1 MKKNIKSYIWIL
13 NFNIILFLMSIIISN
28 KILLVQI
35 FGFNIYNSMIYSY
48 QLITSMFIHT
58 NILYLFI
65 NTLFMFFIG
74 KLVEDYLK
82 SFMFIF
88 LYISSGVI
96 GTVLKSIISPDL
108 IIYGSTTSMFGII
121 IFYLLMNKNINLIS
135 FKLIELKMKHIIYI
149 IFYFLFIYGI
159 ISLLNN
165 NFEHMISLAYVGVTI
180 NSIIIFKYFNKRLYH
195 DVA

>member
-1 MKKNIKSYIWIL
+1 
-13 NFNIILFLMSIIISN
+13 
-28 KILLVQI
+28 
-35 FGFNIYNSMIYSY
+35 
-48 QLITSMFIHT
+48 
-58 NILYLFI
+58 
-65 NTLFMFFIG
+65 
-74 KLVEDYLK
+74 
-82 SFMFIF
+82 MFIF

-108 IIYGSTTSMFGII
+108 IIYGSTTSMYGII
-121 IFYLLMNKNINLIS
+121 IFYLLMNKDINLIS

>member
-165 NFEHMISLAYVGVTI
+165 NFEHMISLAYVVVTI

>member
-48 QLITSMFIHT
+48 QLITSMFIHI
-58 NILYLFI
+58 NVLYLFI
-65 NTLFMFFIG
+65 NTLFMLFIG

-108 IIYGSTTSMFGII
+108 IIYGSTTSMYGII
-121 IFYLLMNKNINLIS
+121 IFYLLMNKDINLIS
-135 FKLIELKMKHIIYI
+135 FKSTELKMKHIIYV
-149 IFYFLFIYGI
+149 IFY
-159 ISLLNN
+159 SLLIYSIILLFNN
-165 NFEHMISLAYVGVTI
+165 DIEHMTSLAYVGVTI
-180 NSIIIFKYFNKRLYH
+180 YSIIIFKYFNKRLYH

>member
-1 MKKNIKSYIWIL
+1 
-13 NFNIILFLMSIIISN
+13 
-28 KILLVQI
+28 
-35 FGFNIYNSMIYSY
+35 MIYSY

>member
-195 DVA
+195 DIA

>member
-135 FKLIELKMKHIIYI
+135 FKLIELKMKHIIYV